1 MSKNSIK
8 VFAPATVSNVGPGF
22 DILGFALQTP
32 GDEVILKLTN
42 SKGIKINKITGV
54 KKKLPFNIYKN
65 TATVALSSLMKKYG
79 IKEGIE
85 VTINK
90 KMGVSSGLGSSAA
103 SSVASVY
110 GLNHLLNLKLKKK
123 QLLPHALEGERI
135 SSGSIHADNVA
146 PSLFGGFLL
155 IRSYN
160 PIDIIRIKSPDNLY
174 CTIIYP
180 QIEIKTNYARK
191 ILPKKVELSKVVQ
204 QTGNLAGLIYGLS
217 SSNYDLI
224 SKSLTDVLIEP
235 VRSKLILG
243 FQEIQKSVISAGA
256 LGCSISGSGPSMFAL
271 SNSLSIAINIK
282 KAAKIVTDKLK
293 LNTTFYISKINK
305 RGPKILD

>member
-8 VFAPATVSNVGPGF
+8 VFAPATVSNVGPGY

-65 TATVALSSLMKKYG
+65 TATVALASLMNKYE

-90 KMGVSSGLGSSAA
+90 KIGVGSGLGSSAA

-110 GLNHLLNLKLKKK
+110 ALNHLLNLKLKKK
-123 QLLPHALEGERI
+123 QLLLHALVGEKI
-135 SSGSIHADNVA
+135 SSGSMHADNVA
-146 PSLFGGFLL
+146 PSLFGGFIL

-160 PIDIIRIKSPDNLY
+160 PIDIIKIKYPNNLY

-180 QIEIKTNYARK
+180 QIAIKTSYARK
-191 ILPKKVELSKVVQ
+191 ILPKKVELSKVIQ

-217 SSNYDLI
+217 SSNYNII
-224 SKSLTDVLIEP
+224 SRSLTDVLIEP
-235 VRSKLILG
+235 IRSKLIKG
-243 FQEIQKSVISAGA
+243 FQEIKKSSISVGA
-256 LGCSISGSGPSMFAL
+256 LGCSISGSGPSIFAL
-271 SNSLSIAINIK
+271 SNSLSMAINIK
-282 KAAKIVTDKLK
+282 NVAKLVTDNLK
-293 LNTTFYISKINK
+293 LNTIFYISKINK

>member
-8 VFAPATVSNVGPGF
+8 VFAPATVSNVGPGY
-22 DILGFALQTP
+22 DILGFALHTP

-42 SKGIKINKITGV
+42 SKGIKINNITGI

-65 TATVALSSLMKKYG
+65 TATVALSSLMNKYD

-90 KMGVSSGLGSSAA
+90 KMGVGSGLGSSAA
-103 SSVASVY
+103 SSVAAVY

-123 QLLPHALEGERI
+123 QLLLHALEGEKI

-146 PSLFGGFLL
+146 PSLFGGFIL

-160 PIDIIRIKSPDNLY
+160 PIDIIKIKCPNNIY

-180 QIEIKTNYARK
+180 QIEIKTSYARNV
-191 ILPKKVELSKVVQ
+191 LPKKVELCKVIQ

-235 VRSKLILG
+235 LRAKSIKG
-243 FQEIQKSVISAGA
+243 FQEIKKSAISAGA
-256 LGCSISGSGPSMFAL
+256 LGCSISGSGPSIFAL

-282 KAAKIVTDKLK
+282 NAAKIVTDNLK
-293 LNTTFYISKINK
+293 LNTIFYISKINK
-305 RGPKILD
+305 RGPIILD

>member
-191 ILPKKVELSKVVQ
+191 ILPKKIELSKVVQ

>member
-8 VFAPATVSNVGPGF
+8 VFAPATVSNVGPGY

-65 TATVALSSLMKKYG
+65 TATVALASLMNKYE

-90 KMGVSSGLGSSAA
+90 KIGVGSGLGSSAA

-110 GLNHLLNLKLKKK
+110 ALNHLLNLKLKKK
-123 QLLPHALEGERI
+123 QLLLHALVGEKI
-135 SSGSIHADNVA
+135 SSGSMHADNVA
-146 PSLFGGFLL
+146 PSLFGGFIL

-160 PIDIIRIKSPDNLY
+160 FSGFSAVTTMSSANPKHNINISLMFAPSPESYNS
-174 CTIIYP
+174 
-180 QIEIKTNYARK
+180 
-191 ILPKKVELSKVVQ
+191 V
-204 QTGNLAGLIYGLS
+204 
-217 SSNYDLI
+217 
-224 SKSLTDVLIEP
+224 SKSLI
-235 VRSKLILG
+235 
-243 FQEIQKSVISAGA
+243 
-256 LGCSISGSGPSMFAL
+256 
-271 SNSLSIAINIK
+271 
-282 KAAKIVTDKLK
+282 
-293 LNTTFYISKINK
+293 
-305 RGPKILD
+305 